1 LCSDRPVAESLAT
14 PLASWLARRGDVT
27 ELATCTPDQ
36 LLDVLM
42 QAGARLVLLDVRDE
56 TRLAALARAVRE
68 RLEISDVRL
77 AGLVNHHDRDL
88 QRALSTAGCDRVL
101 ARPVH
106 FSALER
112 LLNGGRD
119 GSSRLTSV
127 H

>member
-1 LCSDRPVAESLAT
+1 MAESLAT

-27 ELATCTPDQ
+27 ELASCTPDQ
-36 LLDVLM
+36 LLEVLLK
-42 QAGARLVLLDVRDE
+42 AGARLVLLDVNDA

-77 AGLVNHHDRDL
+77 AGLVTHHDRDL
-88 QRALSTAGCDRVL
+88 QRTLSVAGCDRVL

-112 LLNGGRD
+112 LLNGGRENQSRM
-119 GSSRLTSV
+119 SSLS
-127 H
+127 